1 MSALL
6 SHLTDSSNQTPLQ
19 PNKEL
24 MSTVQHLMYFPCCD
38 VLYSTSRNGECWMCG
53 ERCGKAN
60 ATEYTNNQRPY
71 YQTSSTVYME
81 CSKVKPE
88 VLKWPNP

>member
-1 MSALL
+1 
-6 SHLTDSSNQTPLQ
+6 
-19 PNKEL
+19 
-24 MSTVQHLMYFPCCD
+24 
-38 VLYSTSRNGECWMCG
+38 MCG
-53 ERCGKAN
+53 KTGGKAN

-81 CSKVKPE
+81 CSKVKAE